1 LKNPKQPQLD
11 VKLVDNFWLKDNR
24 YSLNDMFGGK
34 KYNKEELAKNF
45 EGGTVY
51 QAFLSALSYHRWHSP
66 VDGVIEDIYAID
78 GTYYLD
84 QSQFI
89 PYDEASQTNS
99 QSFITAVAARKL
111 IVINTHNP
119 KIGKIAIIFVGMA

>member
-1 LKNPKQPQLD
+1 LENPIQPQFH
-11 VKLVDNFWLKDNR
+11 VKLTDEFWLKDDH
-24 YSLNDMFGGK
+24 YSLSDMFGGK
-34 KYNKEELAKNF
+34 KYNKEHIAKYF

-51 QAFLSALSYHRWHSP
+51 QAFLSALYYHRWHSP

-89 PYDEASQTNS
+89 PFDKGSPNKS
-99 QSFITAVAARKL
+99 
-111 IVINTHNP
+111 
-119 KIGKIAIIFVGMA
+119 